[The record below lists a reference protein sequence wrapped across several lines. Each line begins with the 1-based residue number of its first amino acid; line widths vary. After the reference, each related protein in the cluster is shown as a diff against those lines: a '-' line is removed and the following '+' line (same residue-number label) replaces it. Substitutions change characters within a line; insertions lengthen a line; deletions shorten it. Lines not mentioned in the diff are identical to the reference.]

1 MQQTYHEVL
10 VLQRTELENKEL
22 KIIINSRKIKKIRN
36 KFFVNIFS
44 NKIFA

>member
-22 KIIINSRKIKKIRN
+22 KIIINSRKIKKN
-36 KFFVNIFS
+36 EKNFC
-44 NKIFA
+44 